1 MLQRSVGNA
10 AVAALIR
17 GQGGVLAR
25 RGFFGGAENDQ
36 EEYEDAIDAK
46 RDFLS
51 SPKGPE
57 NFRSSTGIGGFN
69 VGYDPQSWVMNV
81 ILRGAV
87 SFIDGIELQG
97 GIAIAHQ
104 PAANVAAAANAIN
117 SLPPE
122 QRAAA
127 VADWQWG
134 DGGRAT
140 FLAKFQEV
148 VMKIWSGQ
156 HMFHCSRKYWEDVG
170 AIPSVSAEVHAGEKT
185 DDDHMAMTVYK
196 VPTTFIA
203 PVGVVNSGS
212 GGLFGRGASQ
222 DNTMTLNSVDVEE
235 RRDSVLNVSMDFAP
249 ETTTIPAASTAQLTQ
264 FAIRFKSG
272 GPVCSLCGN
281 RIEQVGGVAISVT
294 VKGDGTD
301 PEATAKARFDAICTA
316 LAAAGLTDAATRLQ
330 YSYGGPGGV
339 DAKLQVG
346 DGVAQI
352 VAAHEAGHMFG
363 LGDRYATTKGSG
375 IGGTGPSA
383 GLPSKHDELAKDEG
397 LGGAKAANDDGI
409 MSWGSQVRP
418 ADYATFMEALKDV
431 SGVDEWAFGP
441 TQAVVAPGTA
451 APGGGG
457 SGGPSG
463 PGDFPTPAP
472 GAPAPTTAV
481 V

>member
-1 MLQRSVGNA
+1 MW
-10 AVAALIR
+10 
-17 GQGGVLAR
+17 
-25 RGFFGGAENDQ
+25 
-36 EEYEDAIDAK
+36 
-46 RDFLS
+46 RD
-51 SPKGPE
+51 
-57 NFRSSTGIGGFN
+57 
-69 VGYDPQSWVMNV
+69 
-81 ILRGAV
+81 
-87 SFIDGIELQG
+87 
-97 GIAIAHQ
+97 AIAHQ

-330 YSYGGPGGV
+330 YSYGGPGGL

-346 DGVAQI
+346 GGVAQI

-363 LGDRYATTKGSG
+363 LGDPLRDDQGKRNRRH
-375 IGGTGPSA
+375 GP
-383 GLPSKHDELAKDEG
+383 
-397 LGGAKAANDDGI
+397 LG
-409 MSWGSQVRP
+409 RP
-418 ADYATFMEALKDV
+418 AVKA
-431 SGVDEWAFGP
+431 
-441 TQAVVAPGTA
+441 
-451 APGGGG
+451 
-457 SGGPSG
+457 
-463 PGDFPTPAP
+463 
-472 GAPAPTTAV
+472 
-481 V
+481 